1 MPAVAA
7 HYLFG
12 QEVYRNLIEKNR
24 KDIIA
29 LIRKHRL
36 DYNIGLQGPDPL
48 FYYQPTKSN
57 EVTGYASEVHK
68 QSGSLFMQ
76 NAVRS
81 IHDTKDIRMFA
92 YMMGFV
98 CHYALDSEAH
108 PWVNY
113 YGKDGIGHIRIET
126 ELDRKILLREILKR
140 DAKHREER
148 YYKNQTK
155 SWFKKR
161 SDKNE
166 LIRYTPQFYSDKPS
180 VKPEKIRRYR
190 LLRYEEGLE
199 RSIAKLYPQISV
211 KQIEKALDSFVYYN
225 RLMYSPTGANIA
237 VLKKLEAVVRKKG
250 VFSSLALT
258 PQEFTQHVDHAR
270 EILSIYDRSIELATN
285 LVINFYDAVRYNI
298 ALSSRFEVPLDWRM
312 DEQQ

>member
-12 QEVYRNLIEKNR
+12 QEVYKNLIEKNR

-57 EVTGYASEVHK
+57 EVTEYASEVHK
-68 QSGSLFMQ
+68 RSGLSFMQ
-76 NAVRS
+76 NAIRS
-81 IHDTKDIRMFA
+81 IHEMKDIRMFA
-92 YMMGFV
+92 YMIGFV

-113 YGKDGIGHIRIET
+113 YGKDSIGHIRIET
-126 ELDRKILLREILKR
+126 EMDRSILLREILKR

-155 SWFKKR
+155 SWFRKR

-166 LIRYTPQFYSDKPS
+166 LILYTPQFYSDKPS

-190 LLRYEEGLE
+190 LIRYREGLE
-199 RSIAKLYPQISV
+199 GSISRLYPEISEKQV
-211 KQIEKALDSFVYYN
+211 KKALDSFIHYN

-258 PQEFTQHVDHAR
+258 PKKFTEHVDHAQ
-270 EILSIYDRSIELATN
+270 EILRIYDRSVELATN
-285 LVINFYDAVRYNI
+285 LVINFFDAVRYHI

-312 DEQQ
+312 DEQ